1 MLNKLSEEDF
11 AVLRGPFESGRQSP
25 NMLSKVLLLTAV
37 LQWILFVGVYIPLA
51 YDSIFPYK
59 RTIFYIHLAFAIL
72 LTLLSIIYAIR
83 KIYIKSQRIQY
94 IILIIMS
101 QNLGGILLFIGS
113 LFILGSKVKKDSIN
127 MLIILT
133 YALLAIGLLIFVL
146 TCIRFYKLL
155 KKGEYRKGSK
165 KDFWRLKLEKGSL
178 TPLMIGLGIFLV
190 SIVNFL
196 IRTDVFDHTDDIME
210 IVFVF
215 IGFLLFYTM
224 LFFLPEQLVI
234 LYCKWRFES
243 FNYDEEGQL
252 KPMGSGDR
260 LERTSVC

>member
-1 MLNKLSEEDF
+1 
-11 AVLRGPFESGRQSP
+11 
-25 NMLSKVLLLTAV
+25 
-37 LQWILFVGVYIPLA
+37 
-51 YDSIFPYK
+51 
-59 RTIFYIHLAFAIL
+59 
-72 LTLLSIIYAIR
+72 
-83 KIYIKSQRIQY
+83 
-94 IILIIMS
+94 
-101 QNLGGILLFIGS
+101 
-113 LFILGSKVKKDSIN
+113 